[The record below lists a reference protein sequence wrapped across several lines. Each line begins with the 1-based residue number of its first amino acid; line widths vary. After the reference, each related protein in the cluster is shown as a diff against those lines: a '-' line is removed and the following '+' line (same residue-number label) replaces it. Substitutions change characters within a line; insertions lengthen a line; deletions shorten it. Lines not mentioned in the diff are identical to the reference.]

1 MFFIS
6 GWHLWVNLI
15 PTGYPKTSDSD
26 SLDSWA
32 LLLRDLWIFLTKR
45 AFHLCSRND
54 SVTKRVFS
62 LCLRNEC
69 SQNDFFGL
77 LTKRVVTKRLFTPAH
92 ESTIH
97 ETSAH
102 ETSFK
107 LNRKSTILDQ
117 KFNKLNFSFEFI
129 HETSFSLCSLNE
141 CWQNEFFA
149 LLTKQV
155 LMKRVLTSAH
165 ETSLKLVTK
174 FTI

>member
-1 MFFIS
+1 M
-6 GWHLWVNLI
+6 
-15 PTGYPKTSDSD
+15 PTGYLKPSDSD

-32 LLLRDLWIFLTKR
+32 LLLMRLVNFAHKT
-45 AFHLCSRND
+45 S
-54 SVTKRVFS
+54 FS
-62 LCLRNEC
+62 C
-69 SQNDFFGL
+69 L
-77 LTKRVVTKRLFTPAH
+77 LTKRVSRNEFFPSTYETTAHKTVFWFAHETSHERLSTPAH

-107 LNRKSTILDQ
+107 LNRKSTILHQ

>member
-1 MFFIS
+1 MFRIHETREHFC
-6 GWHLWVNLI
+6 
-15 PTGYPKTSDSD
+15 
-26 SLDSWA
+26 SW
-32 LLLRDLWIFLTKR
+32 DLWILLTKR
-45 AFHLCSRND
+45 GFHLCSRND
-54 SVTKRVFS
+54 SFTKRVS
-62 LCLRNEC
+62 RNEFFP
-69 SQNDFFGL
+69 SAYETSAHKTSFFGL

-117 KFNKLNFSFEFI
+117 KVNKLNFSFEFI
-129 HETSFSLCSLNE
+129 HETSFPLCSLNE
-141 CWQNEFFA
+141 CCQNEFFG

-165 ETSLKLVTK
+165 ETSWKLVTK